1 MLFYEYF
8 IFCFYKHIYLFIY
21 LSKYTNRLKT
31 QTLYTSKT
39 KIVLQEGKTCSGNC
53 TKSTIGCETKME
65 FKKEGVLLNF
75 EEYAEYQRALH
86 ALAALRNV
94 TSFNTTSKPE
104 EVEA

>member
-1 MLFYEYF
+1 MP
-8 IFCFYKHIYLFIY
+8 KKSNIYILGKTY
-21 LSKYTNRLKT
+21 L
-31 QTLYTSKT
+31 
-39 KIVLQEGKTCSGNC
+39 VLQNGKRAGATAQKYQGS
-53 TKSTIGCETKME
+53 ETKME

-94 TSFNTTSKPE
+94 TSFDTTSKPV

>member
-1 MLFYEYF
+1 M
-8 IFCFYKHIYLFIY
+8 
-21 LSKYTNRLKT
+21 SKYTNRLKT

-39 KIVLQEGKTCSGNC
+39 KIVLQESLLAAATANKTIPKDG
-53 TKSTIGCETKME
+53 ETKME
-65 FKKEGVLLNF
+65 FLEDGVKLNF

-94 TSFNTTSKPE
+94 TSFDTTSKPV